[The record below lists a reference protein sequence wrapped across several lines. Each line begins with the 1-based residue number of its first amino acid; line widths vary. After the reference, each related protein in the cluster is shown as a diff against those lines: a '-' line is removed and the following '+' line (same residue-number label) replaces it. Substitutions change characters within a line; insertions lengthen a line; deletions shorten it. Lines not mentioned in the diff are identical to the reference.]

1 MRRGN
6 YYKLNSIFR
15 KLNRIYFEG
24 HLKCRLSWGR
34 VSSALVRRSRRL
46 GSFNPRNNAIML
58 SPVLDQAKIPY
69 YVVASVVHHEMCHAL
84 IPPKRIGRRNYSHH
98 KGFRKKEQ
106 EYQYFFEAKAWIK
119 KNQKLLFN
127 PPEKRKAKAFGKD
140 RQLFLFP

>member
-1 MRRGN
+1 MSRGN

-24 HLKCRLSWGR
+24 RLKCRLSWGR
-34 VSSALVRRSRRL
+34 VSSAQVRRSRRL
-46 GSFNPRNNAIML
+46 GSFNPRNNTIML
-58 SPVLDQAKIPY
+58 SPVLDQGKIPY
-69 YVVASVVHHEMCHAL
+69 FVVASVVHHEMCHAL
-84 IPPKRIGRRNYSHH
+84 IPPKRIRGCNYSHH

-127 PPEKRKAKAFGKD
+127 PPQKRKTTAKG
-140 RQLFLFP
+140 RQLSLFS